1 MFKNFTSLK
10 LSRQKCDDPEKLK
23 KCEKREKERMFRVYL
38 FQILACVG
46 FLRLPLLGDLGRRDG
61 DRRLPQGLQIDL
73 KKRQKRSVKTEIRL
87 PYVFLFYIQW
97 QIKSIARNEII
108 KSEDYCIR
116 TFGRGKLAT
125 TLTASSHRCP
135 TNAHS
140 MHEFEIF
147 LYSRDDETSF
157 VNRFSLFFE
166 IFFAAILPPFETYS
180 FPAQFSLHS
189 PSNRIING

>member
-87 PYVFLFYIQW
+87 SYVFLFYIQW

-108 KSEDYCIR
+108 KSVQRGLLHIR
-116 TFGRGKLAT
+116 TRQVGNNAYGKLAP
-125 TLTASSHRCP
+125 LPNQR
-135 TNAHS
+135 
-140 MHEFEIF
+140 
-147 LYSRDDETSF
+147 
-157 VNRFSLFFE
+157 SLDARIWNFPL
-166 IFFAAILPPFETYS
+166 FARRRNIA
-180 FPAQFSLHS
+180 
-189 PSNRIING
+189 R